1 MTIDGFLVVDKPE
14 GWTSSEVVRRIK
26 SWFSIKRAGHVG
38 TLDPF
43 ATGVL
48 PVVLN
53 EARRIVPFL
62 KEDPKEYEA
71 EMKLGE
77 ETTTDDLTGE
87 TLSQRSLNELT
98 LERIQEV
105 FKTFV
110 GQISQIP
117 PMFSAVK
124 IQGVPLYKWARKGIK
139 KERPKRRV
147 EIFELEIQEV
157 TLPKIRF
164 KVSCSKGTYI
174 RALARDIGKA
184 LECGAHLT
192 SLRRLRSG
200 PFHLKDAISWK
211 DLKRISSIDSLSPRI
226 LSPEKALSDLLEMR
240 VDELL
245 IKKVSHG
252 KEILLK
258 DLFGCFLPDFKRGQ
272 ELKMSSLEG
281 KIVAILLSLRDR
293 DEIDQTQ
300 PEEVVFRPLRVFS
313 TRISPIHTKNVMCE
327 GGMS

>member
-124 IQGVPLYKWARKGIK
+124 IQGVPLYRWARKGIE

-157 TLPKIRF
+157 MLPKIRF

-200 PFHLKDAISWK
+200 PFYLKDAISLE
-211 DLKRISSIDSLSPRI
+211 DLKRISSTDSLSPRV
-226 LSPEKALSDLLEMR
+226 LSPEEALSDLLEVR
-240 VDELL
+240 VNELL

-252 KEILLK
+252 KEVLLK

-272 ELKMSSLEG
+272 ALRMSSLVG
-281 KIVAILLSLRDR
+281 KVVAILLSLRDR
-293 DEIDQTQ
+293 EEIDQSQ

-313 TRISPIHTKNVMCE
+313 RGISPIHTKNVMCE
-327 GGMS
+327 GGRS